1 MSQKAS
7 DDEVCQALLDYVTNG
22 TYPSSD
28 GVVVS
33 EFSSSALSKELDL
46 ISQAREQV
54 EVSRTAL
61 CDSMLNPRLLGGDQL
76 IESRK

>member
-28 GVVVS
+28 EVVVS
-33 EFSSSALSKELDL
+33 EISPSALSKELAL
-46 ISQAREQV
+46 ISKAREQV
-54 EVSRTAL
+54 EVSRTATL
-61 CDSMLNPRLLGGDQL
+61 QSC
-76 IESRK
+76 